1 VVERSPSSARLILIG
16 SSTFLSDTAISLA
29 TEATRTRYLKPL
41 ELIQNAVEWSLEDRG
56 LLALRGRGQF
66 GRLLEP
72 VGRQQRMLIEYLNYA
87 LALGGLVLVYWLHR
101 MLQRRRERAYAEI
114 LAGGNA

>member
-1 VVERSPSSARLILIG
+1 
-16 SSTFLSDTAISLA
+16 
-29 TEATRTRYLKPL
+29 
-41 ELIQNAVEWSLEDRG
+41 
-56 LLALRGRGQF
+56 
-66 GRLLEP
+66 
-72 VGRQQRMLIEYLNYA
+72 MLIEYLNYA